1 MSKYEHVNTQ
11 TKQTVNDLFRHLLT
25 VLDNN
30 FSTTKQEAIYIENKK
45 QSLLDKEDAFKNEL
59 EKVSTEANKKLLD
72 IEANHKQI
80 ILKLQESKAEIIDKS
95 IELQSKN
102 DELIRELKSI
112 SSVADQVKNVMA
124 ENKEHREQIK
134 CDADSHKIE
143 LQREKDKYHTDIDAG
158 MDNMK
163 AIQRETENLKKEIF
177 ENSLNLNQANKQVTE
192 LKEYA
197 SSQSKELEETKAAL
211 NKALGKLEVL
221 EKIEEEE

>member
-1 MSKYEHVNTQ
+1 MERLWIVSIVT
-11 TKQTVNDLFRHLLT
+11 TIIFLL
-25 VLDNN
+25 
-30 FSTTKQEAIYIENKK
+30 NKK